1 MIVKIGLIGILA
13 AVIGIVFKNIK
24 QEYALY
30 IGIVCAIIIAMFVVS
45 YLIKVLQEIELLQMY
60 IEKSGQYLKV
70 LLKMVG
76 ITYICEFSSSICKDA
91 GYQAIAGQIDVFGKI
106 CVIMAG
112 FPIVQAL
119 FELLGRFAL

>member
-13 AVIGIVFKNIK
+13 AVIGIVFKNVK

-30 IGIVCAIIIAMFVVS
+30 IGIVCALIIAIVVVS
-45 YLIKVLQEIELLQMY
+45 YLLRILEEIELLQEY
-60 IEKSGQYLKV
+60 IEKSGNYLKV

-91 GYQAIAGQIDVFGKI
+91 GYQAIASQIDVFGKI
-106 CVIMAG
+106 CVIMTG
-112 FPIVQAL
+112 FPIMQAL
-119 FELLGRFAL
+119 FELIGRLSI

>member
-13 AVIGIVFKNIK
+13 AVIGIVFKNVK

-30 IGIVCAIIIAMFVVS
+30 IGIVCALIIAIVVIS
-45 YLIKVLQEIELLQMY
+45 YLLRILEEIELLQEY
-60 IEKSGQYLKV
+60 IEKSGNYLKV

-91 GYQAIAGQIDVFGKI
+91 GYQAIASQIDIFGKI
-106 CVIMAG
+106 CVIMTG
-112 FPIVQAL
+112 FPIMQAL
-119 FELLGRFAL
+119 FELIGRFSI